1 MEDDTMELKK
11 VTIHKVKDS
20 FMVYLPITWG
30 REMNLQK
37 GDQVIWYIEEGD
49 FERIHLKKE
58 KGVK

>member
-1 MEDDTMELKK
+1 MELKK

-37 GDQVIWYIEEGD
+37 GDQVVWYIEEGD